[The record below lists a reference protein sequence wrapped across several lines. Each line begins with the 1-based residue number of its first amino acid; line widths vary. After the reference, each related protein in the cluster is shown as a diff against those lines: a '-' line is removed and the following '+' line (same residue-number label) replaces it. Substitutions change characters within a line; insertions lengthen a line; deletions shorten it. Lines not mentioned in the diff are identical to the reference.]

1 MNYVFLFPGQG
12 SQAPRMG
19 WELYRELPECRA
31 IFDQGDPAIVEQL
44 FDPRSQGNVNTEFLQ
59 PAISLVNAACLEALR
74 TRGLHPA
81 AVAGHSLGEY
91 SAAYAAGVLS
101 LSDLIRIT
109 AKRGELMASSAARN
123 PGGMLAVAGLR
134 DEQIARV
141 VEEAST
147 VGPLC
152 IANRNSDEQVVLSGA
167 KDAIARAVELASR
180 ESARKITP
188 LSVSGAWHSPLMS
201 NTRPEFER
209 ELNTIA
215 LQDGQVDLYCN
226 VTGRPTRSAD
236 TIRRN
241 LALQYDSTV
250 LWSQAMHNILEDWP
264 DAEFVEVGPGRVLM
278 GLLLHIDRRRKCHH
292 VDSPASLAGFF
303 RKAEEA

>member
-1 MNYVFLFPGQG
+1 MNYIFLFPGQG
-12 SQAPRMG
+12 SQTPRMG
-19 WELYRELPECRA
+19 WELYRELPECRS

-44 FDPRSQGNVNTEFLQ
+44 LDPRSQGNVNTEFLQ
-59 PAISLVNAACLEALR
+59 PAISLVNVACLEALR
-74 TRGLHPA
+74 THGLHPV

-101 LSDLIRIT
+101 LSSLLRIT

-123 PGGMLAVAGLR
+123 PGGMLAVAGLSS
-134 DEQIARV
+134 EQLSRIL
-141 VEEAST
+141 EEAST
-147 VGPLC
+147 AGPLC

-167 KDAIARAVELASR
+167 KDSIARAAELASH
-180 ESARKITP
+180 EGARKITQ

-209 ELNTIA
+209 ELNSIA
-215 LQDGQVDLYCN
+215 LQDAQVNLYCN
-226 VTGRPTRSAD
+226 VTGEPTRSAEV
-236 TIRRN
+236 IRRN
-241 LALQYDSTV
+241 LVLQYDATV
-250 LWSQAMHNILEDWP
+250 LWSQTMHNIIEDWP

-278 GLLLHIDRRRKCHH
+278 GLLLNIDRHRKCHH
-292 VDSPASLAGFF
+292 VDSPSSLAAFL